1 VASYSVVTAKHATTS
16 AGVVDT
22 ITFSGN
28 MGGLRVRN
36 RDATDVLYFR
46 FDGTDPGVAA
56 DDSYVVG
63 AGESLSVDQRGVS
76 EVRVISSGACDYSVE
91 VY

>member
-16 AGVVDT
+16 AATVDT
-22 ITFSGN
+22 ITFAGN

-36 RDATDVLYFR
+36 RDSTDTLYFR

-63 AGESLSVDQRGVS
+63 PGESLSVDQRGIS
-76 EVRVISSGACDYSVE
+76 EVRVISSGTCDYSVE
-91 VY
+91 IY